1 MLTKEQKST
10 SSVDEGQHC
19 RHGRF
24 RVQVQAWVRE
34 FSLCLFPALL
44 IIVLSADSLQ
54 EADANGASVYADGSI
69 GTGLS
74 LDEIVRSLGRELK
87 LTETEMV
94 HLGRA
99 LENARLQLSRLN
111 QASVVDVYG
120 DPAGFLTQQ
129 QRIIEESLEGTAEF
143 LSKKQYHKLR
153 VEIAFL
159 LNNWQR

>member
-1 MLTKEQKST
+1 
-10 SSVDEGQHC
+10 
-19 RHGRF
+19 
-24 RVQVQAWVRE
+24 
-34 FSLCLFPALL
+34 
-44 IIVLSADSLQ
+44 
-54 EADANGASVYADGSI
+54 
-69 GTGLS
+69 
-74 LDEIVRSLGRELK
+74 
-87 LTETEMV
+87 MV

-143 LSKKQYHKLR
+143 LSKKQYHKFR
-153 VEIAFL
+153 VEITFL